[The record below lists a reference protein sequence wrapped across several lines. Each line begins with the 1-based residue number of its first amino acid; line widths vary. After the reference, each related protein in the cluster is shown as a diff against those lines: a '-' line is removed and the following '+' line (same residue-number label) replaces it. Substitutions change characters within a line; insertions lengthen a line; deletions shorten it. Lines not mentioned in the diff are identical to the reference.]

1 MKASMK
7 VAMKAKKTNILTLIV
22 ISIILQ
28 MMVCNAANANDDE
41 IDADFLEFLAD
52 MEEVTGSGF
61 DAWLEDTAIDDESSN
76 TNDSTESIELQK

>member
-1 MKASMK
+1 MKASLK

-28 MMVCNAANANDDE
+28 MMVCNAAYANEDE

-52 MEEVTGSGF
+52 MEEITGSGF
-61 DAWLEDTAIDDESSN
+61 DAWLEDTAIDDESNN
-76 TNDSTESIELQK
+76 TNDLTESIEFQK